1 MALQDLTPQLR
12 TRLNRVER
20 TVGVFVI
27 FATLL
32 LIVGLSYYLY
42 HTAKRKGWFV
52 QKANYFTMLNDAT
65 GLHEGDQVMLMGFPA
80 GEITS
85 IMPNDPGDP
94 LYNVTVTFQVRKP
107 YYGYIWSDSYVKVQ
121 ASLLGTRYLEMI
133 KGGISLKEKEKK
145 DNKDDD
151 KPKPVF
157 ATYKDAG
164 DSKDSSHVLKV
175 LVTWD
180 PIQKKATNAY
190 VPIAEYPDRDK
201 GFWLVGYEAP
211 PLAEQASKLITMVE
225 SALPNFLALTNQVNA
240 SLSNSAN
247 LLVSLNETVQ
257 SVRPVVTNMAI
268 ISTHLSNPQGS
279 LGEWLIPT
287 QINQQ
292 LQGTLATASN
302 TVYTAETNLVL
313 VVSNLNRS
321 LDSVAGITA
330 NLRQQVQAN
339 SLMLSEISSLVINAD
354 DFLQG
359 LKRNWL
365 LKGAFNAP
373 TNPLPQSILKPGVG
387 GRP

>member
-27 FATLL
+27 LATLL

-65 GLHEGDQVMLMGFPA
+65 GLHVGDQVMLMGFPA

-85 IMPNDPGDP
+85 IVPNDPGDP

-107 YYGYIWSDSYVKVQ
+107 YYGYIWDDSYVKVQ
-121 ASLLGTRYLEMI
+121 ASLLGTRYLEMV
-133 KGGISLKEKEKK
+133 KGGTRSKE
-145 DNKDDD
+145 NKSNR
-151 KPKPVF
+151 KLNP
-157 ATYKDAG
+157 TYRDAG
-164 DSKDSSHVLKV
+164 DSENPNKVMSILVNWDSKQNAV
-175 LVTWD
+175 VT
-180 PIQKKATNAY
+180 NY
-190 VPIAEYPDRDK
+190 VALSDYPDREK
-201 GFWLVGYEAP
+201 GYWLDGYEAP
-211 PLAEQASKLITMVE
+211 PLSEQASKLITMME
-225 SALPNFLALTNQVNA
+225 SALPSFLALTNQVNS
-240 SLSNSAN
+240 SLSNSAS
-247 LLVSLNETVQ
+247 LLASLNETVQ
-257 SVRPVVTNMAI
+257 SVRPVVTNMAV

-292 LQGTLATASN
+292 LQGTLATTSN

-387 GRP
+387 GQP